1 MPVRVTT
8 SIDIRHGNAR
18 SRALP
23 PRPYACTPHTT
34 RICQLTDA
42 MTKYYVLFETCSQRV
57 RILPNKSQHYE
68 VAVEKWKRR
77 LEFYRPSR
85 SDETARAKCFS
96 AVDDVCN
103 IESRTPE
110 E

>member
-1 MPVRVTT
+1 MRVRVHFHLAPMPAHRTQL
-8 SIDIRHGNAR
+8 G
-18 SRALP
+18 
-23 PRPYACTPHTT
+23 YANPEV
-34 RICQLTDA
+34 RRLTEA

-57 RILPNKSQHYE
+57 RILPNKSQHYK

-85 SDETARAKCFS
+85 GDETARAKFFS